1 MEVYVIDI
9 VEGGGVTDLV
19 TNFTPEPGV
28 GTASIL
34 MGHCKTVGTP
44 VVIRPV
50 ETEPVAV
57 A

>member
-1 MEVYVIDI
+1 MKVYVIDI

-19 TNFTPEPGV
+19 TNFTPELGV

-34 MGHCKTVGTP
+34 MGHRKTVGTP